1 MSRINAQGRSVC
13 FHLSGHT
20 VRRRSPTTAR
30 GMARMG
36 FFLAL
41 TLPALGAA
49 GSCDHWR
56 LLLRTQGRDAN
67 SLRLSLEYLASPPT
81 RQDWFFYGFAV
92 PNTRVEA
99 VRLGHLDPA
108 SLQRLVKVE
117 AASSGKPIYDL
128 KGWYRPDN
136 PLALYLIRAS
146 SPQPRLLALGV
157 QVGVARATPLPEG
170 YRYKFHGFVPPKM
183 LIPEPARI
191 DGIEPDV
198 LVCRAYSI
206 PAE

>member
-13 FHLSGHT
+13 FRLSGHT

-30 GMARMG
+30 RIARMG

-41 TLPALGAA
+41 MLPALSAA
-49 GSCDHWR
+49 GSCDDWR
-56 LLLRTQGRDAN
+56 LLLRAQGRDAN
-67 SLRLSLEYLASPPT
+67 SLRLSLEYLAPPPA

-92 PNTRVEA
+92 PSTGVEA

-117 AASSGKPIYDL
+117 AAPGGKPIYDL

-157 QVGVARATPLPEG
+157 QVGVARPTPLPAG
-170 YRYKFHGFVPPKM
+170 YRYKFHGFVPPKI
-183 LIPEPARI
+183 LVPEPARI

-206 PAE
+206 PGE